1 MDVVNLDLYYG
12 DHTLMAAIPE
22 LSEKVLTMDLGDGL
36 ADRIKN
42 SPAMS
47 RLLDENGISADAA
60 AAYLT
65 EVTALAEEKCRC
77 GRKYAGS
84 SRPYGPL
91 QRGLQGPGK
100 FQGGADRGK
109 D

>member
-12 DHTLMAAIPE
+12 DHTLMADIPE

-47 RLLDENGISADAA
+47 RLLEEHGISADAA
-60 AAYLT
+60 AA
-65 EVTALAEEKCRC
+65 
-77 GRKYAGS
+77 
-84 SRPYGPL
+84 
-91 QRGLQGPGK
+91 
-100 FQGGADRGK
+100 
-109 D
+109 